1 MSRNCEFGYSKTDS
15 ETYPGLD
22 NMIFQIEEALMLNKT
37 ANPNNEIYDVR
48 ITGTSNMTTTL
59 GAWSFVAKGHYY
71 ELSPEA
77 ESSKPVLRDQQGNVL
92 GVDPENDDTFLGVEQ
107 MTGVCLVAKERIFYN
122 FAVYKDDLFKDWDAI
137 PSDTDH
143 GLFMPLL
150 FVKRESTWTQPQV
163 DEAFG
168 ALVLGKKLKWVFFAI
183 FLAAGIACLILA
195 GSIYYRLNKIK
206 KQR

>member
-1 MSRNCEFGYSKTDS
+1 MSRNCEFSYSETDS
-15 ETYPGLD
+15 DTYPGLD
-22 NMIFQIEEALMLNKT
+22 NMVFQLEEALMLNKT

-77 ESSKPVLRDQQGNVL
+77 EESKPILRDQQGNVL
-92 GVDPENDDTFLGVEQ
+92 QTDPQNDDTFLGVEQ

-137 PSDTDH
+137 PSNTDH

-150 FVKRESTWTQPQV
+150 FV
-163 DEAFG
+163 
-168 ALVLGKKLKWVFFAI
+168 
-183 FLAAGIACLILA
+183 
-195 GSIYYRLNKIK
+195 
-206 KQR
+206 

>member
-1 MSRNCEFGYSKTDS
+1 
-15 ETYPGLD
+15 
-22 NMIFQIEEALMLNKT
+22 MLNKT

-48 ITGTSNMTTTL
+48 ITGTSNMTRTL

-71 ELSPEA
+71 ELSAEA
-77 ESSKPVLRDQQGNVL
+77 KESKPILREEQGNVL
-92 GVDPENDDTFLGVEQ
+92 QADPQNDDTFLGVEQ

-137 PSDTDH
+137 PSNTNH

-150 FVKRESTWTQPQV
+150 FVKRESVWTQDQV

-168 ALVLGKKLKWVFFAI
+168 ALVLGKKLKWVFFAV
-183 FLAAGIACLILA
+183 FLAGGVACLIIAALML
-195 GSIYYRLNKIK
+195 YRLNKIK
-206 KQR
+206 KLREEKQDEEGQKLLQN